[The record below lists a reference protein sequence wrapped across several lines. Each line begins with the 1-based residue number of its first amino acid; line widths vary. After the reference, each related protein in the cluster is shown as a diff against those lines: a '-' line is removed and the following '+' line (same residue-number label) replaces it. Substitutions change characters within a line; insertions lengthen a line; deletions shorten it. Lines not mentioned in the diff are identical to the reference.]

1 MNRWQPWLLV
11 AAAMMLV
18 VIASADEAN
27 SWLSRSGHFRVSYE
41 SDLQP
46 IVINRMHRWT
56 LNVVDRDGEPVT
68 GATLTVTGGMPAHD
82 HGLPTSP
89 QVTRELAPG
98 RYLLEGVRFHMRG
111 KWQIE
116 VAIDVKGLHD
126 VVVVPL
132 QI

>member
-1 MNRWQPWLLV
+1 MNSRQPWLLV

-18 VIASADEAN
+18 VVASADDAN

-68 GATLTVTGGMPAHD
+68 GATITVTGGMPAHD

-98 RYLLEGVRFHMRG
+98 RYLLEGLRFHMRG
-111 KWQIE
+111 EWQIE
-116 VAIDVKGLHD
+116 VAIDVGELHD

-132 QI
+132 EI